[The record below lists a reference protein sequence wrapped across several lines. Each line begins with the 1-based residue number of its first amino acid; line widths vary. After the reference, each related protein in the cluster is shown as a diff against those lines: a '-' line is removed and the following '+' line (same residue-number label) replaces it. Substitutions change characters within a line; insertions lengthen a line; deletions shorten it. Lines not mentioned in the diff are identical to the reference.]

1 MSRPWDVVVVGA
13 GIVGAAVA
21 RASAQAGLRTL
32 LVEQEARGGQGTTG
46 AATGHLVTLGE
57 TPAQLTLTRFA
68 LECWRRESA
77 RLPPSVHYLRRGT
90 LWVAETPTKA
100 ERARRQAAEL
110 RAHAVEARWVPGEE
124 LRTLEPVLRPG
135 LEGGLLVPG
144 DGGVDPV
151 AVTDHLLK
159 EFGALGGTL
168 RSECRVSFRKEKGLV
183 DEAGTP
189 LPSDRIVLA
198 TGHGTSGLLPG
209 CPVRPRKG
217 TLISVRLPS
226 GPPRHQ
232 VLELGY
238 QSGTVPGAPDSI
250 TFNLHPRADGSVVVG
265 SSRQWE
271 PQDLSVDP
279 DVVAAIFRRA
289 ETFVPGLRD
298 APRDRSWSGLRPS
311 TPDLLPLLGVWPPDP
326 RVLLATG
333 HEGLGITTAFATG
346 EILGAL
352 LTGKAPPVPLGP
364 FLPAR
369 FLPEARGPDVTRNP

>member
-90 LWVAETPTKA
+90 LWVAETPTEA

-151 AVTDHLLK
+151 AVTAEGVPDAASAPAVA
-159 EFGALGGTL
+159 GALAAMAGVA
-168 RSECRVSFRKEKGLV
+168 RSAAR
-183 DEAGTP
+183 T
-189 LPSDRIVLA
+189 VL
-198 TGHGTSGLLPG
+198 
-209 CPVRPRKG
+209 
-217 TLISVRLPS
+217 I
-226 GPPRHQ
+226 
-232 VLELGY
+232 
-238 QSGTVPGAPDSI
+238 
-250 TFNLHPRADGSVVVG
+250 
-265 SSRQWE
+265 
-271 PQDLSVDP
+271 
-279 DVVAAIFRRA
+279 RRA
-289 ETFVPGLRD
+289 VPRW
-298 APRDRSWSGLRPS
+298 R
-311 TPDLLPLLGVWPPDP
+311 
-326 RVLLATG
+326 RVA
-333 HEGLGITTAFATG
+333 
-346 EILGAL
+346 
-352 LTGKAPPVPLGP
+352 
-364 FLPAR
+364 
-369 FLPEARGPDVTRNP
+369 